1 MIEEEEEPSLFAE
14 YAEEPAQTYAED
26 ETDDGLPAPAY
37 RPAAVQPALA
47 TAPAPAS
54 QPQARTR
61 TEEAA
66 DFVAPKGPRMGQ
78 PSAETLQRLQAAI
91 SKAPGRQPAPQPEE
105 KSRFGINSL
114 INRMT
119 GEGKHHAQPAPQAA
133 PQAPRQQPAFR
144 GQEAARQPEP
154 TPDPEQERIEIP
166 AFLRRQAN

>member
-1 MIEEEEEPSLFAE
+1 MRGSDPIPLFPHAS
-14 YAEEPAQTYAED
+14 AVGAQ
-26 ETDDGLPAPAY
+26 AP
-37 RPAAVQPALA
+37 RPAAQPQQPAGMQR
-47 TAPAPAS
+47 PALV
-54 QPQARTR
+54 
-61 TEEAA
+61 A
-66 DFVAPKGPRMGQ
+66 DKP
-78 PSAETLQRLQAAI
+78 
-91 SKAPGRQPAPQPEE
+91 
-105 KSRFGINSL
+105 RFGINSL